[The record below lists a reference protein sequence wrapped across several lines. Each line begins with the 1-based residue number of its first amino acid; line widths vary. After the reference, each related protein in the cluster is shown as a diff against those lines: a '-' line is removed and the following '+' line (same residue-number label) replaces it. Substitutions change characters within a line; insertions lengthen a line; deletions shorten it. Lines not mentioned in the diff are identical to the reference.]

1 MSVRAIIITGPTASG
16 KTSCAIKLAHKL
28 DGEIISCDSMQ
39 IYKHMDIG
47 TAKPDE
53 AEKEGVPH
61 HLMDFLDP
69 WEEYS
74 VAQYGPDATNA
85 ILDVASR
92 GKTPILCGGTGLYV
106 NCLVDNIRYDTLNLD
121 TVKEKNLTDE
131 YTQYACENGPE
142 ALHDLLKGWDPQ
154 AASEIHYNNVK
165 RVVRACTLYSLTEMT
180 LAERNALSR
189 SEPAPVDYTVY
200 CVDRPR
206 DELYERINLRVD
218 IMMQQGLLDEVYRL
232 LQICHHEGKELS
244 KTARQAIGY
253 KEIFEY
259 MNPDTGK
266 LRTEDISTV
275 ADNIKQASR
284 RYAKRQL
291 TWMRKPQWVNWITA
305 EDLLKKYGISD

>member
-16 KTSCAIKLAHKL
+16 KTSCAIRLAHKL

-39 IYKHMDIG
+39 VYKYMDIG

-61 HLMDFLDP
+61 HLMDFLEP

-74 VAQYGPDATNA
+74 VAQYGPDATRA
-85 ILDVASR
+85 ILDVAGR

-106 NCLVDNIRYDTLNLD
+106 NCLVDNIRYDTLDLD
-121 TVKEKNLTDE
+121 SDKEKDYTEE
-131 YTQYACENGPE
+131 YTRFACEKGPE
-142 ALHDLLKGWDPQ
+142 ALHSLLKEWDPQ

-165 RVVRACTLYSLTEMT
+165 RVVRACTLYRLTGMT
-180 LAERNALSR
+180 LARRNALSR
-189 SEPAPVDYTVY
+189 TEPNPIDYTVY

-218 IMMQQGLLDEVYRL
+218 IMMQQGLLEEVYRL
-232 LQICHHEGKELS
+232 NRICMQEGKELS

-259 MNPDTGK
+259 LDPETGI
-266 LRTEDISTV
+266 LPPEHIDTV